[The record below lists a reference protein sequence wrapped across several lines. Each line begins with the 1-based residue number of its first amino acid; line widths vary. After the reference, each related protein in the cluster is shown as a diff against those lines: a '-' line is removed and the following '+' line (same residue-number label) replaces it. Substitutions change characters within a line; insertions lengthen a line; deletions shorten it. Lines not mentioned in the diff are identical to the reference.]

1 MTWQSWEPADNCYCR
16 NPGNNMWLEVLIVL
30 IKALFFI
37 TCILTLTSLL
47 TWQERK
53 QSAVMQDRLGANR
66 APIFGVRAFGLMHIF
81 ADALKMFFKEDYVP
95 PGGDKVLHTAAP
107 IISLFFALMSFAA
120 IPFGD
125 TIQIAGRTIEL
136 QILPLN
142 VGMLFVFAMM
152 SLGIY
157 GTFLAGFS
165 SNNKYAFLGGLRAS
179 SQMISYEITMGATLV
194 GLLMIFGTL
203 DLAEINRAQGGLLW
217 GWLPK
222 WGIFLQPLGFLL
234 FVTAGMAETKRIPF
248 DLPEG
253 ESEII
258 GYFVEYSSM
267 KFGAFF
273 MADFIETILIAA
285 LIATLFFGGWQVPY
299 LQSDGFHLPWGSF
312 FGLPHL
318 LVTLLQ
324 IAAFAFKVFFFCWF
338 LLLIRW
344 TLPRFR
350 YDQLMQLGW
359 KYHAA
364 HLRPQYLRH
373 RLHSS
378 VD

>member
-1 MTWQSWEPADNCYCR
+1 
-16 NPGNNMWLEVLIVL
+16 MWPEVLAAIV
-30 IKALFFI
+30 KALVFVSAV
-37 TCILTLTSLL
+37 LGLTSFL

-66 APIFGVRAFGLMHIF
+66 ASIFGIRAFGLFHIF
-81 ADALKMFFKEDYVP
+81 SDAIKMFFKEDYVP
-95 PGGDKVLHTAAP
+95 PGGDKFLHTVAPFAA
-107 IISLFFALMSFAA
+107 LFFALMSFAA

-125 TIQIAGRTIEL
+125 TVNVMGHQTEL
-136 QILPLN
+136 VVLPLN
-142 VGMLFVFAMM
+142 VGLLFVFAMM
-152 SLGIY
+152 SMGIY
-157 GTFLAGFS
+157 GAFLGGYS

-194 GLLMIFGTL
+194 GVLMIFGTL
-203 DLAEINRAQGGLLW
+203 DLNQLNRAQGDLLW
-217 GWLPK
+217 GWLPM
-222 WGIFLQPLGFLL
+222 WGVILQPVGFLL
-234 FVTAGMAETKRIPF
+234 FLTAGMAETKRIPF

-273 MADFIETILIAA
+273 MTDFVETILIAA

-299 LQSDGFHLPWGSF
+299 LQSDGFQFPWGGSLSLGPWTVTTLQVAS
-312 FGLPHL
+312 FGL
-318 LVTLLQ
+318 
-324 IAAFAFKVFFFCWF
+324 KVFLLCWF

-350 YDQLMQLGW
+350 YDQLMHLGW
-359 KYHAA
+359 KIMLPA
-364 HLRPQYLRH
+364 
-373 RLHSS
+373 S
-378 VD
+378 VLNIFVTGAILLLIRS

>member
-1 MTWQSWEPADNCYCR
+1 
-16 NPGNNMWLEVLIVL
+16 MWLNALIAL
-30 IKALFFI
+30 IKALLFL
-37 TCILTLTSLL
+37 TCVLTLTSFL
-47 TWQERK
+47 TWMERK

-66 APIFGVRAFGLMHIF
+66 APILGVRAFGLFHILS
-81 ADALKMFFKEDYVP
+81 DALKMFFKEDYVP
-95 PGGDKVLHTAAP
+95 PGGDKALHTAAP
-107 IISLFFALMSFAA
+107 FAALFFALMSFAA

-125 TIQIAGRTIEL
+125 AVQIAGRRVEL
-136 QILPLN
+136 QVLPLN
-142 VGMLFVFAMM
+142 VGLLFVFAMM

-194 GLLMIFGTL
+194 GLLMIFGSL
-203 DLAEINRAQGGLLW
+203 DLGEINRAQGSLLW

-222 WGIFLQPLGFLL
+222 WGIFLQPLGFVL
-234 FVTAGMAETKRIPF
+234 FVAAGMAETKRIPF

-273 MADFIETILIAA
+273 MADFVETILIAA
-285 LIATLFFGGWQVPY
+285 LIATLFFGGWQIPY
-299 LQSDGFHLPWGSF
+299 LQPDGFHLPWGSF
-312 FGLPHL
+312 HALSFTI
-318 LVTLLQ
+318 VTLMQ

-359 KYHAA
+359 KF
-364 HLRPQYLRH
+364 LLPV
-373 RLHSS
+373 S
-378 VD
+378 VLNIFVTALVLLLFR

>member
-1 MTWQSWEPADNCYCR
+1 MT
-16 NPGNNMWLEVLIVL
+16 
-30 IKALFFI
+30 
-37 TCILTLTSLL
+37 
-47 TWQERK
+47 
-53 QSAVMQDRLGANR
+53 
-66 APIFGVRAFGLMHIF
+66 
-81 ADALKMFFKEDYVP
+81 
-95 PGGDKVLHTAAP
+95 
-107 IISLFFALMSFAA
+107 FAA

-125 TIQIAGRTIEL
+125 TIQIAGRTIAL
-136 QILPLN
+136 SVLPLN
-142 VGMLFVFAMM
+142 VGLLFVFAMM

-203 DLAEINRAQGGLLW
+203 DLAELNRAQGDLLW

-222 WGIFLQPLGFLL
+222 WGIFLQPVGFVL
-234 FVTAGMAETKRIPF
+234 FVAAGMAETKRVPF

-273 MADFIETILIAA
+273 MTDFVETILIAA

-299 LQSDGFHLPWGSF
+299 LQSDGFHLPWGSVHALSASA
-312 FGLPHL
+312 GDLASSRRLCAEGVLLL
-318 LVTLLQ
+318 LVP
-324 IAAFAFKVFFFCWF
+324 AADP
-338 LLLIRW
+338 L
-344 TLPRFR
+344 
-350 YDQLMQLGW
+350 D
-359 KYHAA
+359 AA
-364 HLRPQYLRH
+364 PIPVRSADAVGVEDSASAVHTEYLRYRFVNSFSPARVLAAGGRS
-373 RLHSS
+373 RLRVMERDSTPHVIVRKDLACSFEQMTIRRHW
-378 VD
+378 VVK

>member
-1 MTWQSWEPADNCYCR
+1 
-16 NPGNNMWLEVLIVL
+16 MWLDVLIVSV
-30 IKALFFI
+30 KALFFV
-37 TCILTLTSLL
+37 TCVLTLTSLL
-47 TWQERK
+47 TWMERK

-66 APIFGVRAFGLMHIF
+66 APILGIRAFGLPHILS
-81 ADALKMFFKEDYVP
+81 DALKMFFKEDYVP
-95 PGGDKVLHTAAP
+95 TGGDRLLHTAAP
-107 IISLFFALMSFAA
+107 FVALFFALMTFAA

-125 TIQIAGRTIEL
+125 SIVIAGRTIEL

-142 VGMLFVFAMM
+142 VGLLFVFAMM

-179 SQMISYEITMGATLV
+179 SQMISYEITMGVTLV

-203 DLAEINRAQGGLLW
+203 DLAEINRAQGDLLW

-222 WGIFLQPLGFLL
+222 WGIILQPVGFLL
-234 FVTAGMAETKRIPF
+234 FVAAGMAETKRIPF

-253 ESEII
+253 ESEIV

-273 MADFIETILIAA
+273 MTDFVETILIAT
-285 LIATLFFGGWQVPY
+285 LISTLFFGGWQVPY
-299 LQSDGFHLPWGSF
+299 LQSDGFHLPGGLF
-312 FGLPHL
+312 LALPHL
-318 LVTLLQ
+318 LVTLVQ
-324 IAAFAFKVFFFCWF
+324 VAALGFKVVFFCWF

-350 YDQLMQLGW
+350 YDQLMRLGW
-359 KYHAA
+359 KFM
-364 HLRPQYLRH
+364 LPV
-373 RLHSS
+373 S
-378 VD
+378 VLNVFVTALVLLLI

>member
-1 MTWQSWEPADNCYCR
+1 MDSEIL
-16 NPGNNMWLEVLIVL
+16 MWLDVLIAF

-37 TCILTLTSLL
+37 SCILALTSFL

-66 APIFGVRAFGLMHIF
+66 APILGMRAFGLFHIF

-95 PGGDKVLHTAAP
+95 PGADKLLHTAAP
-107 IISLFFALMSFAA
+107 FLALFFALMSFAA

-125 TIQIAGRTIEL
+125 SLQIAGHAVDL
-136 QILPLN
+136 VVFPLN
-142 VGMLFVFAMM
+142 VSLLFIFAMM
-152 SLGIY
+152 SMGIY

-179 SQMISYEITMGATLV
+179 GQMLSYEITMGTTLV

-203 DLAEINRAQGGLLW
+203 DLGELTRAQGGLLW

-222 WGIFLQPLGFLL
+222 WGIILQPVGFLL
-234 FVTAGMAETKRIPF
+234 FLVAGFAETKRVPF

-258 GYFVEYSSM
+258 GYFLEYSSM

-273 MADFIETILIAA
+273 MTDFVETILIAA
-285 LIATLFFGGWQVPY
+285 LISTLFFGGWQVPY
-299 LQSDGFHLPWGSF
+299 LQSDGFHFPWGSF
-312 FGLPHL
+312 LDLPHL
-318 LVTLLQ
+318 IVALLQ
-324 IAAFAFKVFFFCWF
+324 IVSFAVKVFFFCFF

-350 YDQLMQLGW
+350 YDQLMHLGW
-359 KYHAA
+359 KILLPLSVLNVFVTGFILLL
-364 HLRPQYLRH
+364 LRR
-373 RLHSS
+373 
-378 VD
+378 

>member
-1 MTWQSWEPADNCYCR
+1 
-16 NPGNNMWLEVLIVL
+16 MWLDVLITL
-30 IKALFFI
+30 IKALFLL
-37 TCILTLTSLL
+37 TGVLTLTSFL
-47 TWQERK
+47 TWMERK

-66 APIFGVRAFGLMHIF
+66 APIFGIRAFGLPHIL

-95 PGGDKVLHTAAP
+95 QGGDRVLHTAAP
-107 IISLFFALMSFAA
+107 LVALFFALMSFAA
-120 IPFGD
+120 IPFGSSVH
-125 TIQIAGRTIEL
+125 IAGRSIPL
-136 QILPLN
+136 QVFPFSAGL
-142 VGMLFVFAMM
+142 LFVFAMM
-152 SLGIY
+152 SMGIY

-203 DLAEINRAQGGLLW
+203 DLGELSRAQGTLMW

-234 FVTAGMAETKRIPF
+234 FLVAGFAETKRVPF
-248 DLPEG
+248 DMPEG

-258 GYFVEYSSM
+258 GYFLEYSSM

-273 MADFIETILIAA
+273 MTDFVETILVAS
-285 LIATLFFGGWQVPY
+285 LLTTLFFGGWQVPY
-299 LQSDGFHLPWGSF
+299 LQADGFHFPWGSVAVLSAF
-312 FGLPHL
+312 S
-318 LVTLLQ
+318 VTVLQ
-324 IAAFAFKVFFFCWF
+324 IVSFGFKVVFFCWF

-350 YDQLMQLGW
+350 YDQLMHLGW
-359 KYHAA
+359 KI
-364 HLRPQYLRH
+364 LLPLSI
-373 RLHSS
+373 LNIF
-378 VD
+378 VTGFVLTFW

>member
-1 MTWQSWEPADNCYCR
+1 
-16 NPGNNMWLEVLIVL
+16 MWSDLLIAL
-30 IKALFFI
+30 IKTMFFL
-37 TCILTLTSLL
+37 TGILTLTAFL

-66 APIFGVRAFGLMHIF
+66 ADIFGFRAFGLFNIF
-81 ADALKMFFKEDYVP
+81 SDALKMFFKEDYVP
-95 PGGDKVLHTAAP
+95 PGGDKVLNTAAP

-125 TIQIAGRTIEL
+125 SIQIAGRQIEL
-136 QILPLN
+136 QVLPLN
-142 VGMLFVFAMM
+142 VGILFVFAMM
-152 SLGIY
+152 SLAVY

-165 SNNKYAFLGGLRAS
+165 SNNKFSFLGGLRAS
-179 SQMISYEITMGATLV
+179 SQMISYEITMGATLI
-194 GLLMIFGTL
+194 GILMIFGSM
-203 DLAEINRAQGGLLW
+203 DLNEINRAQGQLLW
-217 GWLPK
+217 GWLPM
-222 WGIFLQPLGFLL
+222 WGIVLQPVGFLL

-253 ESEII
+253 ESEIV
-258 GYFVEYSSM
+258 GYFLEYSSM

-273 MADFIETILIAA
+273 MGDFIETILIAA

-312 FGLPHL
+312 HAMPHL

-324 IAAFAFKVFFFCWF
+324 MAAFAFKVFFFCWF

-359 KYHAA
+359 KFM
-364 HLRPQYLRH
+364 LPI
-373 RLHSS
+373 S
-378 VD
+378 VLNIFVTAFILLII

>member
-1 MTWQSWEPADNCYCR
+1 MWMT
-16 NPGNNMWLEVLIVL
+16 VLISV
-30 IKALFFI
+30 IKAVFLL
-37 TCILTLTSLL
+37 TCVLTLTSLL
-47 TWQERK
+47 TWMERK

-66 APIFGVRAFGLMHIF
+66 APILGVRAFGLPHIL

-95 PGGDKVLHTAAP
+95 PGGDKLLHTAAP
-107 IISLFFALMSFAA
+107 IAALFFALMSFAA

-125 TIQIAGRTIEL
+125 SIQIAGRKIEL
-136 QILPLN
+136 LVFPLN
-142 VGMLFVFAMM
+142 VSLLFVFAMM

-194 GLLMIFGTL
+194 GILMIFGTL
-203 DLAEINRAQGGLLW
+203 DLSELNRAQGALLW

-222 WGIFLQPLGFLL
+222 WGIFLQPLGFIL
-234 FVTAGMAETKRIPF
+234 FVTAGLAETKRVPF

-258 GYFVEYSSM
+258 GYFLEYSSM

-299 LQSDGFHLPWGSF
+299 LQQDGFHLPWGSF
-312 FGLPHL
+312 HALPQI
-318 LVTLLQ
+318 LVCLLQ
-324 IAAFAFKVFFFCWF
+324 VAAFAFKVFFFCWF

-350 YDQLMQLGW
+350 YDQLMRLGW
-359 KYHAA
+359 KY
-364 HLRPQYLRH
+364 LLPV
-373 RLHSS
+373 S
-378 VD
+378 VLNIFITALVLLLI

>member
-1 MTWQSWEPADNCYCR
+1 MAI
-16 NPGNNMWLEVLIVL
+16 WLQILIILV
-30 IKALFFI
+30 KAIFFVSLV
-37 TCILTLTSLL
+37 LTLTSLL
-47 TWQERK
+47 TWMERK
-53 QSAVMQDRLGANR
+53 QSAVMQDRIGANR
-66 APIFGVRAFGLMHIF
+66 AEILGVRAIGLPHIL

-95 PGGDKVLHTAAP
+95 PGADRLLHTVAPFAA
-107 IISLFFALMSFAA
+107 LFFALMSFAA

-125 TIQIAGRTIEL
+125 SITIAGQRIEL
-136 QILPLN
+136 QVLPMN
-142 VGMLFVFAMM
+142 VGLLFVFAMM
-152 SLGIY
+152 SMGIY

-203 DLAEINRAQGGLLW
+203 DLAVINRAQGGLLW

-234 FVTAGMAETKRIPF
+234 FITAGMAETKRVPF

-273 MADFIETILIAA
+273 MTDFVETILIAA
-285 LIATLFFGGWQVPY
+285 LMSTLFLGGWQVPY
-299 LQSDGFHLPWGSF
+299 LTATGFVFPWGGTLNLSQVV
-312 FGLPHL
+312 
-318 LVTLLQ
+318 VTILQ
-324 IAAFAFKVFFFCWF
+324 IAAFGVKVFLSCFF

-350 YDQLMQLGW
+350 YDQLMSFGW
-359 KYHAA
+359 RF
-364 HLRPQYLRH
+364 LLPLSILNILVTGLILVIRG
-373 RLHSS
+373 
-378 VD
+378 

>member
-1 MTWQSWEPADNCYCR
+1 
-16 NPGNNMWLEVLIVL
+16 MWLDILIVL
-30 IKALFFI
+30 IKAIFFV
-37 TCILTLTSLL
+37 TCVLTLTSLL
-47 TWQERK
+47 TWMERK

-66 APIFGVRAFGLMHIF
+66 APIFGIRAFGLPHIL

-95 PGGDKVLHTAAP
+95 PGGSPWLHAAAP
-107 IISLFFALMSFAA
+107 VVALFFALMSFAA
-120 IPFGD
+120 IPFGN
-125 TIQIAGRTIEL
+125 TLQIAGRTIEL
-136 QILPLN
+136 QVLPFN
-142 VGMLFVFAMM
+142 VGLLFVFAMM
-152 SLGIY
+152 SMGIY

-203 DLAEINRAQGGLLW
+203 DLAQLDRAQGELLW

-234 FVTAGMAETKRIPF
+234 FLTAGFAETKRVPF

-258 GYFVEYSSM
+258 GYFLEYSSM

-273 MADFIETILIAA
+273 MTDFVETILIAA
-285 LIATLFFGGWQVPY
+285 LLASLFFGGWQVPY
-299 LQSDGFHLPWGSF
+299 LQADGFHFPWGSAW
-312 FGLPHL
+312 L
-318 LVTLLQ
+318 LSGWIVTLMQ
-324 IAAFAFKVFFFCWF
+324 IAAFACKVFFFCWF

-350 YDQLMQLGW
+350 YDQLMHLGW
-359 KYHAA
+359 KIMLPLSILNVFATG
-364 HLRPQYLRH
+364 LVLVLMQ
-373 RLHSS
+373 
-378 VD
+378 

>member
-1 MTWQSWEPADNCYCR
+1 MR
-16 NPGNNMWLEVLIVL
+16 MWLDVLIIL
-30 IKALFFI
+30 IKAIFFL
-37 TCILTLTSLL
+37 TCVMTLTSLL
-47 TWQERK
+47 TWMERK

-66 APIFGVRAFGLMHIF
+66 APILGIRAFGLPHIL

-95 PGGDKVLHTAAP
+95 PGGDRLLHTAAP
-107 IISLFFALMSFAA
+107 LVALFFALMSFAA

-125 TIQIAGRTIEL
+125 TIKVFGRTIDL
-136 QILPLN
+136 QIFPFNAGL
-142 VGMLFVFAMM
+142 LFVFAMM
-152 SLGIY
+152 SMGIY

-165 SNNKYAFLGGLRAS
+165 SDNKFAFLGGLRAS

-203 DLAEINRAQGGLLW
+203 DLAELNRAQGALLW

-234 FVTAGMAETKRIPF
+234 FLVAGFAETKRVPF
-248 DLPEG
+248 DMPEG

-273 MADFIETILIAA
+273 MTDFIETILIAA
-285 LIATLFFGGWQVPY
+285 LLTTLFFGGWQVPY
-299 LQSDGFHLPWGSF
+299 LQADGFHFPLGFHMTVSAMA
-312 FGLPHL
+312 
-318 LVTLLQ
+318 VTVLQ
-324 IAAFAFKVFFFCWF
+324 IAAFACKVVFFCWF

-350 YDQLMQLGW
+350 YDQLMHLGW
-359 KYHAA
+359 KI
-364 HLRPQYLRH
+364 LLPLSI
-373 RLHSS
+373 LNIFITGI
-378 VD
+378 VLIFL